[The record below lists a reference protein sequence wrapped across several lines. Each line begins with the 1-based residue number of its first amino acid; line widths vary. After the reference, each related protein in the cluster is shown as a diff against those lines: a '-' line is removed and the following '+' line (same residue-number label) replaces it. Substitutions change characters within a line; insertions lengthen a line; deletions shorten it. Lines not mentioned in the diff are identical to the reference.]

1 MGSLD
6 STIRSALLLWLAAVI
21 AVEQHERWQEDHR
34 YLNMAFLK
42 EMQRERLTTAA

>member
-1 MGSLD
+1 V
-6 STIRSALLLWLAAVI
+6 RAL

-42 EMQRERLTTAA
+42 EMQRERLKTAA